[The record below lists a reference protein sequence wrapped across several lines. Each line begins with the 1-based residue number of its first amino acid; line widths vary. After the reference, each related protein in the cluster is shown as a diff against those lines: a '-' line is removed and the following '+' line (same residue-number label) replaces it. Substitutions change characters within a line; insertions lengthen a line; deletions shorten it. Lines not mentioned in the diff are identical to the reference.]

1 MRRLELANLPT
12 PLVQP
17 KRLAEALGID
27 LWVKRDDASAGPEA
41 GNKIRKLEF
50 LLADAVDRGC
60 DTLISC
66 GGVQSNHA
74 RATATLAA
82 SLGLRAVL
90 LLRAP
95 SLTDDHDGAG
105 VEPTP
110 QHAPLCGNLLIDR
123 LVGAEVRLITPA
135 SYGRRGELMN
145 NLAVELKAQ
154 GAVPYVIAEG
164 GSDGVGAL
172 GYVEAMAELRRQL
185 DAGLAGGVPFDLV
198 IHACG
203 SGGTAAGAA
212 LGAARYEVARGLCA
226 MAVCNDEPY
235 FSEVIGRIISDCRAL
250 RGDLGDPVPWHV
262 DARAKGPAY
271 ARSTSAQRAFMI
283 EVARM
288 SGLLLDPVYTGK
300 ALFGLQQLCASGQLS
315 GQRVLFLHT
324 GGLPG
329 LLAQAD
335 TFAAH
340 L

>member
-17 KRLAEALGID
+17 ARLAEAWGID

-50 LLADAVDRGC
+50 LLADAIDRGC

-82 SLGLRAVL
+82 ALGLRVVL

-95 SLTDDHDGAG
+95 TLSDDDDGAG
-105 VEPTP
+105 VAPTP
-110 QHAPLCGNLLIDR
+110 EHAPLCGNLLIDR
-123 LVGAEVRLITPA
+123 LVGAEVRLITPE
-135 SYGRRGELMN
+135 SYGRRAELMSE
-145 NLAVELKAQ
+145 LAAKLRAA
-154 GAVPYVIAEG
+154 GAAPYVIAEG

-185 DAGLAGGVPFDLV
+185 DAGVAGGKPFDLLV
-198 IHACG
+198 HACG

-212 LGAARYEVARGLCA
+212 LGAARYQVAGELCA
-226 MAVCNDEPY
+226 MAVCNDEAY
-235 FSEVIGRIISDCRAL
+235 FEEVITRLISECRAL
-250 RGDLGDPVPWHV
+250 RDDLVDPVPWRV

-271 ARSTSAQRAFMI
+271 AQSTPAQRAFMI
-283 EVARM
+283 KVARL

-300 ALFGLQQLCASGQLS
+300 AMFGLQQLCVSGKLA

-335 TFAAH
+335 TFAAQ